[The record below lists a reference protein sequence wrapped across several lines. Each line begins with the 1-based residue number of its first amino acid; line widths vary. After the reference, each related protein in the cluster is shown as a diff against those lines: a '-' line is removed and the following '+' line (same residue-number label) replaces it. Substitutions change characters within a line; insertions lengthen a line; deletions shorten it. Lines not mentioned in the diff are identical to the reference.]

1 LLIDVSTLRKLA
13 VESSEVSSVNVNN
26 LATAEQTVTT
36 LQSIIAEHT
45 GAYSFI
51 NDQLV
56 VAKGIVMNLESNN
69 QGLENDVAYL
79 ADQRR
84 YSSILANKLEKAHEK
99 IEQTFILPIR
109 NTPLL
114 AFFKL

>member
-13 VESSEVSSVNVNN
+13 IESSEVSSVNVNN
-26 LATAEQTVTT
+26 LARAELTVTR
-36 LQSIIAEHT
+36 LQSIVEEQAS
-45 GAYSFI
+45 AYSFLG
-51 NDQLV
+51 DQLV
-56 VAKGIVMNLESNN
+56 VAKEGVMNLRSIN

-99 IEQTFILPIR
+99 IEQTFIRPIHQ
-109 NTPLL
+109 PLL